1 MSERTLLDALAATRV
16 VAILR
21 GHDAGRMAQTA
32 RALAGAGVR
41 CIEVALNTT
50 GALAA
55 LRGLAA
61 DPPVGALLGAG
72 TVLDPG
78 DARNAVAG
86 GARYLITPNV
96 DVDVIA
102 AGRSLGVPVIP
113 GAFTPTEIAAARR
126 AGAAAVKVFPAGTGG
141 PGYLRAVRAPL
152 RDIPLVATGG
162 IELDAASAYVAAGA
176 LGVGMGRPLIGDA
189 LEGGS
194 LDALAD
200 RARRLLAA
208 LEEPR

>member
-1 MSERTLLDALAATRV
+1 MNEPSFLDALAATRV

-21 GHDAGRMAQTA
+21 GHDAGRVAETA
-32 RALAGAGVR
+32 RTLADAGVR
-41 CIEVALNTT
+41 CIEVTLNTP

-61 DPPVGALLGAG
+61 DPPAGALVGAG
-72 TVLDPG
+72 TVLDAG
-78 DARNAVAG
+78 DVRNAVAA

-96 DVDVIA
+96 DLDVIA
-102 AGRSLGVPVIP
+102 AGRSSGVPFVP
-113 GAFTPTEIAAARR
+113 GAFTPTEIATARR
-126 AGAAAVKVFPAGTGG
+126 AGAAAVKVFPAATGG

-152 RDIPLVATGG
+152 QDVPLLATGG
-162 IELDAASAYVAAGA
+162 IDLDAAPAYVAAGA
-176 LGVGMGRPLIGDA
+176 LGVGMGGPLLGDA
-189 LEGGS
+189 LAGGS